1 MDHDEWQAAY
11 WRAQMDLPTARD
23 FISDLQLERSQLLL
37 QIARLQADIQELQV
51 RIRHLEVERDAYM
64 RMAMQ

>member
-1 MDHDEWQAAY
+1 
-11 WRAQMDLPTARD
+11 MDLPTARD

-37 QIARLQADIQELQV
+37 QVARLQAEVQELQV